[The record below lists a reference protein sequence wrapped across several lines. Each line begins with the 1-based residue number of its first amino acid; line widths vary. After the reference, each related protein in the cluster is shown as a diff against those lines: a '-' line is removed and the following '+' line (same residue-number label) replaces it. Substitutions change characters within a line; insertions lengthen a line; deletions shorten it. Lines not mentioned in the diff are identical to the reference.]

1 MDAKPLRHWPEFLIE
16 AAGLGLFMFVACG
29 VVAALEHPA
38 SPLHLLAGPPL
49 QRRALTGIAM
59 GLTAVA
65 LIYSPWGQRSGAHLN
80 PALTITFWRLGKI
93 EPHDAL
99 GYVVAQFAGAVA
111 GVAAATGLIGAAVL
125 SHPAVGGVVTVPGAS
140 GRAVAFA
147 AETGLAFGMM
157 GVVLVMGNSR
167 RANRWTGAVAGAL
180 VALYITVA
188 APLSGMSMN
197 PARSFSTA
205 LWAQV
210 WTAIWV
216 YFTAPLLGMGA
227 AAALYTRLRGASAVL
242 CCKLHHDN
250 GQRCIFR
257 CRWGE
262 AYREVPTGAQRGPA

>member
-1 MDAKPLRHWPEFLIE
+1 MDDKPSRHWPEYLIE
-16 AAGLGLFMFVACG
+16 AAGLGLFMFAACV

-38 SPLHLLAGPPL
+38 SPLHAWAGSPL
-49 QRRALTGIAM
+49 QRCALIGIAM

-80 PALTITFWRLGKI
+80 PALTLTFWRLGKI
-93 EPHDAL
+93 ETRDAL
-99 GYVVAQFAGAVA
+99 GYVAAHFAGTVA
-111 GVAAATGLIGAAVL
+111 GVALATELIGAAVL
-125 SHPAVGGVVTVPGAS
+125 SHPAVGGVVTVPGA
-140 GRAVAFA
+140 GGWAVAFA
-147 AETGLAFGMM
+147 AEAGLAFGMM
-157 GVVLVMGNSR
+157 GVVLVMSNSR

-197 PARSFSTA
+197 PARTFGTA

-262 AYREVPTGAQRGPA
+262 AYRELPADRIRRTA

>member
-1 MDAKPLRHWPEFLIE
+1 MGAPPREHWPEVLIE
-16 AAGLGLFMFVACG
+16 AAGLGLFMFVACA

-38 SPLHLLAGPPL
+38 SPLHPLAGSPL
-49 QRRALTGIAM
+49 QRRALIGVTM
-59 GLTAVA
+59 GLTAVL

-80 PALTITFWRLGKI
+80 PALTIIFWRLGRI
-93 EPHDAL
+93 EPRDAL

-111 GVAAATGLIGAAVL
+111 GVAAATGLIGAATL
-125 SHPAVGGVVTVPGAS
+125 SHPAVGGVVTVPGAP
-140 GRAVAFA
+140 GRAAAFA
-147 AETGLAFGMM
+147 TETCLAFGMM
-157 GVVLVMGNSR
+157 GLVLLMGNSR
-167 RANRWTGAVAGAL
+167 RTNRWTGVAAGAL

-197 PARSFSTA
+197 PARTFGTA

-250 GQRCIFR
+250 RQRCIFR
-257 CRWGE
+257 CRWGD
-262 AYREVPTGAQRGPA
+262 AYREAPSDGTR